1 MAYKIEF
8 ETGSAIPTLQN
19 TFDSGMRE
27 GCGVVWGGVGWGE
40 GGGGDRIKAG
50 RNRVYLKA
58 AADDKKERY
67 QLPR

>member
-27 GCGVVWGGVGWGE
+27 GCGVRG

-58 AADDKKERY
+58 AADDK
-67 QLPR
+67 L

>member
-19 TFDSGMRE
+19 TFDSGMKE
-27 GCGVVWGGVGWGE
+27 
-40 GGGGDRIKAG
+40 GDRIKAG